1 MQTVNLWGRKIGMT
15 QLFVGDKVVPVTA
28 IDVAHWVI
36 TNVKTKDRDGYVA
49 VQIGLPRDRYT
60 EQAFSTDWLKKL
72 SKFFRYVREIK
83 LTQPAELVIGQPLQ
97 ITMQVAQ
104 GDTVH
109 VTGTTKGCGFAG
121 VIRRHDFN
129 GPPGSHG
136 STMGKR
142 PGAMSF
148 MRSRGRVIKGKRLP
162 GQMGGDHVMMRGLE
176 VVKMID
182 DSQVIL
188 VKGSVPGKTGS
199 LVSVKKAQG

>member
-1 MQTVNLWGRKIGMT
+1 MT

-28 IDVAHWVI
+28 IDISHWIV
-36 TNVKTKDRDGYVA
+36 TNVKTKERDGYDA
-49 VQIGLPRDRYT
+49 VQIGLPRERYT
-60 EQAFSTDWLKKL
+60 IQTFSADWLKKT
-72 SKFFRYVREIK
+72 SKFFRYMREIK
-83 LTQPAELVIGQPLQ
+83 LAQQVELVIGQSFQ
-97 ITMQVAQ
+97 ITAQVAE

-121 VIRRHDFN
+121 VVRRHGF
-129 GPPGSHG
+129 GGGPGSHG
-136 STMGKR
+136 DTMGKR

-176 VVKMID
+176 VVKVIG

-188 VKGSVPGKTGS
+188 VKGSVPGKAGS
-199 LVSVKKAQG
+199 LVSVKKA

>member
-1 MQTVNLWGRKIGMT
+1 MT

-36 TNVKTKDRDGYVA
+36 TNVKTKERDGYDA

-60 EQAFSTDWLKKL
+60 SQAFAAEWLKKS
-72 SKFFRYVREIK
+72 SKFFRYIREIR
-83 LTQPAELVIGQPLQ
+83 LNQPMDLAIGQPVPLAS
-97 ITMQVAQ
+97 ILAE
-104 GDTVH
+104 GDEVD
-109 VTGTTKGCGFAG
+109 VTGVSKGCGFAG
-121 VIRRHDFN
+121 VVRRHDFN

-162 GQMGGDHVMMRGLE
+162 GQMGGDHVMMEGLKVIKIE
-176 VVKMID
+176 QD
-182 DSQVIL
+182 ANVIL
-188 VKGSVPGKTGS
+188 IKGSVPGKAGT
-199 LVSVKKAQG
+199 LVAVRKA

>member
-1 MQTVNLWGRKIGMT
+1 MRTTNLWGKKIGMT

-36 TNVKTKDRDGYVA
+36 TNVKTKERDGYDA
-49 VQIGLPRDRYT
+49 IQMGLPRERYT
-60 EQAFSTDWLKKL
+60 SQAFSEDWLKKL
-72 SKFFRYVREIK
+72 SKYFRFIREVRLNQPME
-83 LTQPAELVIGQPLQ
+83 LTVGQPVPSSA
-97 ITMQVAQ
+97 IIAE
-104 GDTVH
+104 GDKVD
-109 VTGTTKGCGFAG
+109 VTGTSKGCGFAG

-176 VVKMID
+176 VVKIEQD
-182 DSQVIL
+182 AKVIL
-188 VKGSVPGKTGS
+188 VKGSVPGKAGS
-199 LVSVKKAQG
+199 LISVRKA